1 MKILLINSVLG
12 IGSTGRIVE
21 SLYKHFTSEG
31 HEVKV
36 VYGRNKSD
44 HIPASDQYCMYNKL
58 GVAMHAGLSRVF
70 DNTGEY
76 SKHSTKKLLKYIDE
90 FKPDVVNLHNLHGYY
105 INVPMLLRYLG
116 EHNVKCVF
124 TLHDC
129 WLFTGHCSYFYFNN
143 CDGYMHGC
151 KKCTHKNV
159 YPKSII
165 CSRAS
170 KNLQLKKQ
178 LLDGIKNKSFIVPS
192 KWLKNF
198 AEKSIL
204 ACEKIDVV
212 YNAIDYNIFNE
223 NAVNYFDKS
232 KLPADKYILCV
243 ANYWNE
249 QKGLNKV
256 IELSKVLDNDYKIV
270 MVGYLK
276 DKSILNDNIIYIPHT
291 DSAKELAFYY
301 ANAKVFYNPTLED
314 NFPTVNIESLAC
326 GTPVVL
332 FADCSGG
339 AEIINEDNGAVI
351 DKDDSAEKI
360 KYIINKCERSIK
372 TREINERC
380 SAERFYSKYCEM
392 FIK

>member
-1 MKILLINSVLG
+1 
-12 IGSTGRIVE
+12 
-21 SLYKHFTSEG
+21 
-31 HEVKV
+31 
-36 VYGRNKSD
+36 
-44 HIPASDQYCMYNKL
+44 
-58 GVAMHAGLSRVF
+58 
-70 DNTGEY
+70 
-76 SKHSTKKLLKYIDE
+76 
-90 FKPDVVNLHNLHGYY
+90 
-105 INVPMLLRYLG
+105 ML
-116 EHNVKCVF
+116 
-124 TLHDC
+124 
-129 WLFTGHCSYFYFNN
+129 
-143 CDGYMHGC
+143 
-151 KKCTHKNV
+151 
-159 YPKSII
+159 
-165 CSRAS
+165 
-170 KNLQLKKQ
+170 
-178 LLDGIKNKSFIVPS
+178 
-192 KWLKNF
+192 
-198 AEKSIL
+198 
-204 ACEKIDVV
+204 

-256 IELSKVLDNDYKIV
+256 IELSKVIDNDYKIV

-351 DKDDSAEKI
+351 DKDDSAEVVMLII
-360 KYIINKCERSIK
+360 KSCKNVFKTINIIKSCSMRNFCNGYNKAYI
-372 TREINERC
+372 
-380 SAERFYSKYCEM
+380 
-392 FIK
+392 